1 MRADFRRK
9 IQACSNLKIKLWQI
23 LPLCYEEQIAF
34 KILHSCRWELSLG
47 GWGHGEGITRQVGR
61 RAWGEGEGENWEG
74 MIFLPQ
80 HSLVNEQA
88 LPTFYKRQLFSS
100 LVAVTTWSNVGPF

>member
-1 MRADFRRK
+1 MRAAFRRK
-9 IQACSNLKIKLWQI
+9 IQACSDLKINLWQI
-23 LPLCYEEQIAF
+23 LPLGDEEQIAF

-47 GWGHGEGITRQVGR
+47 GWGHGEGITGQVGR
-61 RAWGEGEGENWEG
+61 RTWGEGENREG
-74 MIFLPQ
+74 LIFLQQ

-88 LPTFYKRQLFSS
+88 LPTCYKRQLSSS